1 MITWIVEREVLE
13 SSVKSERSGSTIPPS
28 LPYLEYPIVTKL
40 HIFNIFLHDE
50 ELFGKVESCR
60 LRRSSITSQSQGEY
74 LQSSYLLVSQV
85 KKKKTAVGLPPE

>member
-28 LPYLEYPIVTKL
+28 LPYLEYTIITNL
-40 HIFNIFLHDE
+40 LDIFIIFLHDE

-74 LQSSYLLVSQV
+74 LGSSYLLVSQV
-85 KKKKTAVGLPPE
+85 